1 MDIFELIKK
10 RRSVFPAEYSDKPIA
25 KEDLRKL
32 LEAANWAPNHMKTE
46 PWRFKV
52 VTGDKR
58 RELGEFLSKTYE
70 QTAEKPKKLKIKKLL
85 ENPQKSAAVIVI
97 NMQRDLDERL
107 PAWEE
112 LAAVAMAVQNIWLGC
127 TQLGI
132 GCYWSSPGIISEMHN
147 FLHMQPGEKCLG
159 LLYMGY
165 PAEVEEPP
173 RERGDISAKVEWM
186 G

>member
-1 MDIFELIKK
+1 MDIFDTIRK
-10 RRSVFPAEYSDKPIA
+10 RRSVFPDQYTDRPIPR
-25 KEDLRKL
+25 ETLQKL
-32 LEAANWAPNHMKTE
+32 LDAANWAPNHMKTE

-52 VTGDKR
+52 ITGEKR
-58 RELGEFLSKTYE
+58 KELGAFLSRTYE
-70 QTAEKPKKLKIKKLL
+70 QTAERPKKIKARKLL

-127 TQLGI
+127 TELGI
-132 GCYWSSPGIISEMHN
+132 GCYWSSPGVISEMHN
-147 FLHMQPGEKCLG
+147 FLEMQPGEKCLG

-165 PAEVEEPP
+165 YEEELPAGV
-173 RERGDISAKVEWM
+173 RGDLADKVEWI